1 MIDSTLL
8 TRLGQIRQQEL
19 LQEAQAARQHRR
31 SQANQ
36 AGLGGQLLAYVGTI
50 LITAGQQ
57 LGAESRSKVEVVA

>member
-19 LQEAQAARQHRR
+19 LQEARATRQHRQN
-31 SQANQ
+31 QANQ

-57 LGAESRSKVEVVA
+57 LGAESHSKVEVVA

>member
-19 LQEAQAARQHRR
+19 LQEAQTVQQHRQ

-36 AGLGGQLLAYVGTI
+36 AGLGGHLLAYVGTI

-57 LGAESRSKVEVVA
+57 LVAENRPEVEVVA